1 MEHPP
6 EDSSSCSSLPRL
18 FNQLEAILAEEY
30 QNRNI
35 PWIHI
40 ARLKEMVYQRYGMV
54 LDHIIQNQD
63 SDHSLKSLLKSSQR
77 FAIYSTPIA
86 QSFYVA
92 RLQDT
97 VPNYSQNNGKPIQY
111 RIKRP
116 WKVDRRL
123 ITMLEHEGAKRMS
136 SSPSPSRS
144 AYPLTLPSRLLSM
157 DDLELALTKILTR
170 LTIDHPEN
178 MTTVSAL
185 SKAFYNHYRQ
195 PIRTAVRSLCPGMML
210 IDVLE
215 IMSGFDVWEEDD
227 GEVMIHFPRMPFRPV
242 D

>member
-6 EDSSSCSSLPRL
+6 EDSSSFLSLPLL

-30 QNRNI
+30 QGHHT

-40 ARLKEMVYQRYGMV
+40 ARLKEMVYQRHGIS
-54 LDHIIQNQD
+54 LDVAIQNQG
-63 SDHSLKSLLKSSQR
+63 SENSLKSALKRSQC

-86 QSFYVA
+86 QDFYVA

-111 RIKRP
+111 RVKRP

-123 ITMLEHEGAKRMS
+123 ITMLENEDAKRMS
-136 SSPSPSRS
+136 FRPSPCRS
-144 AYPLTLPSRLLSM
+144 DYPSTLPSKLLSI
-157 DDLELALTKILTR
+157 DDLELALTEILKR
-170 LTIDHPEN
+170 LTFDHPEN

-185 SKAFYNHYRQ
+185 IKAFYNHYRQ
-195 PIRTAVRSLCPGMML
+195 PIRTTVRSLCSGMVL

-215 IMSGFDVWEEDD
+215 VMPNFDVWEEED
-227 GEVMIHFPRMPFRPV
+227 GEIMIHYIGL
-242 D
+242 